1 MTPGNNGA
9 STPEDDD
16 PFGYLYEDG
25 QARGAQPP
33 SGGGY
38 GYPNSVNRVR
48 AVGDRRPAAGPQQQT
63 AAYGQ
68 VPQQY
73 GQPPQ
78 PQQYGAP
85 QQQGAYG
92 SPQQGQGLHQGPP
105 QQQPP
110 RSGNRGGGGR
120 GPNTKGLLI
129 GAVAVVLAVVVGI
142 VIAVSLGDK
151 KDKEAGN
158 GTTPTP
164 GASSSA
170 SASASDS
177 GSSPKAED
185 DLPETTDAKAMKLDN
200 GATTASDIKGSK
212 SGTYVTGLNTEGAS
226 VTWTVNGIPK
236 TGTYTVF
243 ALFNV
248 TGEDQEMTL
257 SVNGKPFGSKV
268 NFGNFTH
275 STDPTRAWTNTY
287 AWPTLTKGTNTISI
301 SCQSGDKCN
310 VLLDQMALRKGQ
322 VKTLD

>member
-33 SGGGY
+33 SGGY

-73 GQPPQ
+73 GVPPQ

-92 SPQQGQGLHQGPP
+92 PPQQGQGLHQGPP
-105 QQQPP
+105 PQQPP
-110 RSGNRGGGGR
+110 RAANRGGGR

-129 GAVAVVLAVVVGI
+129 GAVAVVMAVVVGI

-151 KDKEAGN
+151 DKEADK

-164 GASSSA
+164 EASTSA
-170 SASASDS
+170 SASASDP
-177 GSSPKAED
+177 GSSPSAEGE
-185 DLPETTDAKAMKLDN
+185 LPPTTDAKAMKLEG

-212 SGTYVTGLNTEGAS
+212 SGTYVTGLNAEGAS
-226 VTWTVNGIPK
+226 VTWTVNGIPED
-236 TGTYTVF
+236 GAYTVF

-248 TGEDQEMTL
+248 VGEKQEMTL
-257 SVNGKPFGSKV
+257 SVNGKAESRPV
-268 NFGNFTH
+268 NFSNFTGA
-275 STDPTRAWTNTY
+275 TDPTQAWSRTYSWTN
-287 AWPTLTKGTNTISI
+287 LTKGTNTISI
-301 SCQSGDKCN
+301 SCQPGNKCN
-310 VLLDQMALRKGQ
+310 VLLDQLALRKGQ
-322 VKTLD
+322 VTKM

>member
-33 SGGGY
+33 SGGY

-48 AVGDRRPAAGPQQQT
+48 AVGDRRPAAAPQQT

-68 VPQQY
+68 APQGY

-78 PQQYGAP
+78 QYGVP

-92 SPQQGQGLHQGPP
+92 PPQGLHQGPP
-105 QQQPP
+105 AQQPP
-110 RSGNRGGGGR
+110 RSGGRGSGSGGR

-151 KDKEAGN
+151 DKKEADG

-164 GASSSA
+164 QASTSA
-170 SASASDS
+170 SASESGS
-177 GSSPKAED
+177 GSSPSAED
-185 DLPETTDAKAMKLDN
+185 ALPETTDAKAMKLEG

-212 SGTYVTGLNTEGAS
+212 SGTYVTGLNNPGAS
-226 VTWTVNGIPK
+226 VTWTVNGIPAD
-236 TGTYTVF
+236 GDYTVF
-243 ALFNV
+243 AMFNV
-248 TGEDQEMTL
+248 VGEGQNMTL
-257 SVNGKPFGSKV
+257 SINGKPDSRPV
-268 NFGNFTH
+268 NFGNFTGA
-275 STDPTRAWTNTY
+275 TDPTRAWSSTWSWTH
-287 AWPTLTKGTNTISI
+287 LTKGTNTISI
-301 SCQSGDKCN
+301 SCQAGNKCN
-310 VLLDQMALRKGQ
+310 VLLDQLALRKGQ
-322 VKTLD
+322 VKSLD

>member
-33 SGGGY
+33 SGGY

-48 AVGDRRPAAGPQQQT
+48 AVGDRRPTQAPQQT

-68 VPQQY
+68 APQGYGQPPQQY
-73 GQPPQ
+73 GQI
-78 PQQYGAP
+78 P
-85 QQQGAYG
+85 QQQGGAYG
-92 SPQQGQGLHQGPP
+92 QPQQGLQQGPP
-105 QQQPP
+105 AQQPP
-110 RSGNRGGGGR
+110 RSAGRGSGGGR

-142 VIAVSLGDK
+142 TIAVSLGDK
-151 KDKEAGN
+151 NKDNDADG

-164 GASSSA
+164 TTSSSA
-170 SASASDS
+170 SASESES
-177 GSSPKAED
+177 GNSPSAQD
-185 DLPETTDAKAMKLDN
+185 NLPETTDAKAMKLEN

-212 SGTYVTGLNTEGAS
+212 SGTYVTGLNNQGAS

-236 TGTYTVF
+236 DGPYTVF
-243 ALFNV
+243 AMFNV
-248 TGEDQEMTL
+248 VGEDQNMTL
-257 SVNGKPFGSKV
+257 SVNGKPDSRPV

-275 STDPTRAWTNTY
+275 ATDPTRAWSSTWSWT
-287 AWPTLTKGTNTISI
+287 TLTKGTNTISI
-301 SCQSGDKCN
+301 SCQAGNKCN
-310 VLLDQMALRKGQ
+310 VLLDQLALRRGQ
-322 VKTLD
+322 VKSLD

>member
-33 SGGGY
+33 SGGY

-48 AVGDRRPAAGPQQQT
+48 AVGDRRPTTAPQQQT

-92 SPQQGQGLHQGPP
+92 APQQGLHQGPP
-105 QQQPP
+105 PQQPP
-110 RSGNRGGGGR
+110 RGAGRGGGGR

-142 VIAVSLGDK
+142 VIAITNGDK
-151 KDKEAGN
+151 GDEAKN

-164 GASSSA
+164 DASTSTSA
-170 SASASDS
+170 SPSDS

-185 DLPETTDAKAMKLDN
+185 ELPPTTDAKAMKLDG

-226 VTWTVNGIPK
+226 VTWTVNGIPED
-236 TGTYTVF
+236 GAYTVF

-248 TGEDQEMTL
+248 VGDKQEMTL
-257 SVNGKPFGSKV
+257 SVNGKAESRPV
-268 NFGNFTH
+268 NFSNFTGA
-275 STDPTRAWTNTY
+275 TDPAQAWSRTY
-287 AWPTLTKGTNTISI
+287 SWTTLTKGTNTISI
-301 SCQSGDKCN
+301 SCQSGNKCN
-310 VLLDQMALRKGQ
+310 VLLDQLALRKGQ
-322 VKTLD
+322 VKSLD

>member
-33 SGGGY
+33 SGGY

-48 AVGDRRPAAGPQQQT
+48 AVGDRRPAAAPQQT

-68 VPQQY
+68 APQGY

-78 PQQYGAP
+78 QYGIP

-92 SPQQGQGLHQGPP
+92 PPQGLQQGPP
-105 QQQPP
+105 TQQPP
-110 RSGNRGGGGR
+110 RSAGRGAGGGGGNGR

-142 VIAVSLGDK
+142 VIAITGGDK
-151 KDKEAGN
+151 GDEAKDGA
-158 GTTPTP
+158 TPTP
-164 GASSSA
+164 DASTSA
-170 SASASDS
+170 SASESDS

-185 DLPETTDAKAMKLDN
+185 ELPEPTDAKALKLE
-200 GATTASDIKGSK
+200 GTATTASDIKGSK
-212 SGTYVTGLNTEGAS
+212 SGTYVTGLGSQGSS
-226 VTWTVNGIPK
+226 VTWTVNGIPAD
-236 TGTYTVF
+236 GTYTIF
-243 ALFNV
+243 AFYNV
-248 TGEDQEMTL
+248 TGDDQEMTL
-257 SVNGKPFGSKV
+257 SINGKPFGSKM
-268 NFGNFTH
+268 NFKNWTGA
-275 STDPTRAWTNTY
+275 TDPTRAWTKTY

-310 VLLDQMALRKGQ
+310 VLLDQLAIKKGQ
-322 VKTLD
+322 VTS